1 MRFKILIMKKC
12 FVLSLLSILILSSC
26 GDGVD
31 RKPIELNPKKY
42 SNSKHLGNGVWLLV
56 PKGFHEARSYDG
68 FQSGWSSIS
77 LQIENVPLW
86 KAKQAFDPKILKAR
100 RTKLLEM
107 HPVKFGEID
116 SAFFAVVHD
125 MRKKT
130 VRYLLSVNDGQ
141 RTYNIKAFCMQGN
154 EEKWDKALK
163 ESLLST
169 YIGTYKTEEPLFKL
183 ASFREENEMIF
194 TKDGVFPT
202 QSEEESVIR
211 IQMMPKENAFLTSKD
226 LHNFV
231 KNKLK
236 KLSGNTKNK
245 ITTEYLSNGT
255 FTKGVSIGEHENA
268 YIAILQLKEGET
280 FIYTA
285 TGNKK
290 QDIQEFEDYIKTN
303 FMEYKIMPR

>member
-1 MRFKILIMKKC
+1 MKKC
-12 FVLSLLSILILSSC
+12 FLLSLFAILIISSC

-31 RKPIELNPKKY
+31 RKPIGLNPKKY
-42 SNSKHLGNGVWLLV
+42 SNSKHLGNGVWLLI

-77 LQIENVPLW
+77 LQIEHVPLW
-86 KAKQAFDPKILKAR
+86 KAQQAFDPKVLKAR

-141 RTYNIKAFCMQGN
+141 RTYNIKAFCLQRN

-163 ESLLST
+163 QSLLST
-169 YIGTYKTEEPLFKL
+169 YIGAYKTEEPLFKL
-183 ASFREENEMIF
+183 ASFEEENEMIF
-194 TKDGVFPT
+194 TKDGAFPT
-202 QSEEESVIR
+202 QSEDESVVRIR
-211 IQMMPKENAFLTSKD
+211 MMAKENGFLTSKD

-231 KNKLK
+231 ENELK
-236 KLSGNTKNK
+236 KLSGKTKNK
-245 ITTEYLSNGT
+245 ISTEYLSNGT
-255 FTKGVSIGEHENA
+255 FTKGIAMGEHVNA
-268 YIAILQLKEGET
+268 YIAVLKFKEGET
-280 FIYTA
+280 VIFIA

-290 QDIQEFEDYIKTN
+290 QDVQEFEDYIKKN
-303 FMEYKIMPR
+303 FMEYKIMSR